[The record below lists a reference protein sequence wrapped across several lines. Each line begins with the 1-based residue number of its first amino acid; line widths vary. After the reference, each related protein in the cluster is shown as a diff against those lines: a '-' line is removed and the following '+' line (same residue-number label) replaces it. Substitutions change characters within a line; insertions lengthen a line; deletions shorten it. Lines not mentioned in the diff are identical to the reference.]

1 MPFQISHHC
10 RFISTSLAS
19 VGCPGAC
26 CGLVVPVADRWN
38 WINQLARF
46 NSPTPAQLQ
55 PICDLHEITNQ
66 CVTVPKIEKTIPIPI
81 LFPVPYI
88 SNTDTGT
95 FFGTKF
101 FRYRFG
107 DFFFDTKFDRY
118 GFGDIFPVP
127 NFSNTTRKMK
137 NSRYRYLYDTGT
149 HYKSSKFINFGEEN

>member
-66 CVTVPKIEKTIPIPI
+66 CVTVPKILNDTDTDTFSGTIYFQYRYRYFFWYQIFLI
-81 LFPVPYI
+81 PVPKL
-88 SNTDTGT
+88 ST
-95 FFGTKF
+95 
-101 FRYRFG
+101 
-107 DFFFDTKFDRY
+107 DTKFDRY
-118 GFGDIFPVP
+118 RFRDFFPVP
-127 NFSNTTRKMK
+127 NFFRYRFRYHHK
-137 NSRYRYLYDTGT
+137 NEKFSVPVLIRYRYPL
-149 HYKSSKFINFGEEN
+149 